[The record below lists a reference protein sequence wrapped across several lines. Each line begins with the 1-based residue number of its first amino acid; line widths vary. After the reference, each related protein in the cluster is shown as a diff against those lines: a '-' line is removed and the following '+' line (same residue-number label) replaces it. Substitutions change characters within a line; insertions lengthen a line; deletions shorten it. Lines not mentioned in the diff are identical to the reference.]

1 MSYTHYRWSKPIAAS
16 CTAFMSLCCVLLLL
30 SRERFM
36 WDPAVQQHVQVR
48 PTCYTLEHILQ
59 NPSEYLVSNTRII
72 FLAGVYEVSM
82 KSQVVIT
89 NLSFVGSGSLSLD
102 RFLWSEVNLIYQ
114 VVKNLTEVLVLQ
126 VDKRPNTYNF
136 SQVDVIGITL
146 STLT

>member
-1 MSYTHYRWSKPIAAS
+1 MEQTNRCLLHCLYVIMLCVTVAVTREVYVRPSST
-16 CTAFMSLCCVLLLL
+16 TACPS
-30 SRERFM
+30 
-36 WDPAVQQHVQVR
+36 

-89 NLSFVGSGSLSLD
+89 NLSFVGSGSLSLG

-126 VDKRPNTYNF
+126 VDKRPNTYDF